1 MTEHRK
7 IWVCSTIDGNGGT
20 RVPGSATSLL
30 PMGMAAK
37 DKLWP
42 RDKVLRIRF
51 LEGSDELQARVLK
64 AGRCWLVDGVKLRME
79 QVGAGETSDIRI
91 RFKPEDG
98 SWSYVGT
105 DCANIAAG
113 QATMNLGWATLDT
126 ADKDFSSV
134 VIHEFGHALGLL
146 HEHNHPGARI
156 QWDEAAVRAELG
168 SEPNN
173 WDEETIRSNVFEK
186 FAASQVITTDFDAV
200 SVMIYTVPPA
210 WTKNGASFMPSSKL
224 SPGDEATIRKLYDGS
239 PV

>member
-1 MTEHRK
+1 M
-7 IWVCSTIDGNGGT
+7 
-20 RVPGSATSLL
+20 RVAGSATSLL

-42 RDKVLRIRF
+42 PGKVLKIRF
-51 LEGSDELQARVLK
+51 LEGSEALQAKVLK
-64 AGRCWLVDGVKLRME
+64 AAKSWLVDGVNLQME
-79 QVGAGETSDIRI
+79 QVGAGEKADIRI
-91 RFKPEDG
+91 RFNAAGG

-113 QATMNLGWATLDT
+113 QPTMNLGWATLET
-126 ADKDFSSV
+126 PEKDFSSV

-156 QWDEAAVRAELG
+156 KWDESAVRAELG

-186 FAASQVITTDFDAV
+186 FEASQVITTDFDAV
-200 SVMIYTVPPA
+200 SVMIYTVPPT
-210 WTKNGASFMPSSKL
+210 WTKDGASFMPSSKL
-224 SPGDEATIRKLYDGS
+224 SPGDAATILKLYDGS
-239 PV
+239 PR